1 MAGSNLRQPLFWC
14 QALHVLHS
22 SSHLTGVCTGTD
34 YVDHSSTGLTG
45 VALLLACFSVHYYK
59 LAHVLQNVQRT
70 VTAFLPSHKQAQADA
85 NPSGLVSKV
94 CSEKASSRCLLCSLP
109 QDSSCKNGICIVC
122 EHVLHTMK
130 SHVHAHA

>member
-94 CSEKASSRCLLCSLP
+94 CSEKAAA
-109 QDSSCKNGICIVC
+109 DVC
-122 EHVLHTMK
+122 C
-130 SHVHAHA
+130 AHCHRTAAARMAYALSVSMCCTP